1 MAKPPIVP
9 DSAQVEQSE
18 SPASAQLSA
27 STAARYRQA
36 KEAHETAK
44 EQAIRDL
51 TRNINLTPQ
60 QMMDAMVD
68 IQGAHKH
75 IDSFTTRIAEVANT
89 EITSSDADTMRKM
102 RADGA
107 TDAKIAEWFDTNP
120 TKVNRMING

>member
-1 MAKPPIVP
+1 MAKPPFVP
-9 DSAQVEQSE
+9 DSAQVEKSE

-51 TRNINLTPQ
+51 TSNINLTAQ

-68 IQGAHKH
+68 IQNAHKH
-75 IDSFTTRIAEVANT
+75 IDSFTARIAEVANT
-89 EITSSDADTMRKM
+89 EITPTDATTMRKM

>member
-1 MAKPPIVP
+1 MAKPPFVP
-9 DSAQVEQSE
+9 DSAQIEKSE
-18 SPASAQLSA
+18 STASAQLSA

-51 TRNINLTPQ
+51 TSNINLTPQ

-68 IQGAHKH
+68 IQNTHKH

-89 EITSSDADTMRKM
+89 EMTSTDAITMRKM

-120 TKVNRMING
+120 TKVNRLING

>member
-1 MAKPPIVP
+1 MAKPPFVP
-9 DSAQVEQSE
+9 DSAQVEKSE

-51 TRNINLTPQ
+51 TSNIHLTAQ

-68 IQGAHKH
+68 IQNAHKQ

-89 EITSSDADTMRKM
+89 EITPTDATTMRKM

>member
-1 MAKPPIVP
+1 MAKPPFTP
-9 DSAQVEQSE
+9 DYEQVEKSE
-18 SPASAQLSA
+18 SAASAQLSA

-51 TRNINLTPQ
+51 TSNTSLTSQ
-60 QMMDAMVD
+60 EMLDAMVN
-68 IQGAHKH
+68 IQEMHKQL
-75 IDSFTTRIAEVANT
+75 DKFTFKIAEVAST
-89 EITSSDADTMRKM
+89 EITPKDATTMRKM

-120 TKVNRMING
+120 TKVNRTING